1 MTVYNQITAN
11 KRRTVILM
19 FFFSFLIVVVSYI
32 ISLALGYQGYG
43 ALSFVGIFLVISG
56 LVNLGSYYWSDK
68 LVISLSGAKP
78 IEKKD
83 VPDLYRTVENLS
95 IAQGTPM
102 PRIYLILDPAP
113 NAFAT
118 GRDPNH
124 AAIAVTRGLLDS
136 MENLELEGVIAHEL
150 SHVKNYDTRLMAI
163 VTVLVGLIAILA
175 DFFLRSLWWGRM
187 GNDRG
192 GRQVAAFF
200 VILGMIAAILAPI
213 AAQLIQLAVSR
224 RREFLADAS
233 GALLTRYPEGLAKA
247 LGKIASYS
255 HPMKNVST
263 ATAHLYI
270 ANPFGRGRTKD
281 WLISLFNTHPPIEER
296 IKVLRQMQH
305 GG

>member
-1 MTVYNQITAN
+1 MV
-11 KRRTVILM
+11 
-19 FFFSFLIVVVSYI
+19 FFSLFIVLVAYV

-56 LVNLGSYYWSDK
+56 LINLGSYYWSDK
-68 LVISLSGAKP
+68 LVITLSGAKP
-78 IEKKD
+78 IGKKD
-83 VPDLYRTVENLS
+83 APDLYRAVENLS

-102 PRIYLILDPAP
+102 PKVYLVDDSAF

-124 AAIAVTRGLLDS
+124 AAVAVTRGLLENL
-136 MENLELEGVIAHEL
+136 ENLELEGVLAHEL

-163 VTVLVGLIAILA
+163 VTVLVGTIAILA

-187 GNDRG
+187 GNDRE
-192 GRQVAAFF
+192 GRQTAAFF
-200 VILGMIAAILAPI
+200 VILGIIAAILAPI
-213 AAQLIQLAVSR
+213 VAQLIQLAVSR
-224 RREFLADAS
+224 RREFLADAG

-247 LGKIASYS
+247 LEKISSYGK
-255 HPMKNVST
+255 PMKNVST

-270 ANPFGRGRTKD
+270 SNPFGGKKPKN

-296 IKVLRQMQH
+296 IKALRQMQL